1 MIKNRF
7 YPDSLPEFP
16 YEPKPGDFRIQ
27 KIGDSVGNGVM
38 ALKSFLPGDIVFAF
52 TGFLVTEIT
61 QYSLRYRNGLHVHD
75 PFFMGKVLHCCNP
88 NTYCNMETRQFIAV
102 QAINPGE
109 LITMDY
115 LQTED
120 VLFKPFN
127 CSCGAPNCRG
137 YVSSREEALAPA
149 FAR

>member
-1 MIKNRF
+1 
-7 YPDSLPEFP
+7 
-16 YEPKPGDFRIQ
+16 
-27 KIGDSVGNGVM
+27 
-38 ALKSFLPGDIVFAF
+38 
-52 TGFLVTEIT
+52 
-61 QYSLRYRNGLHVHD
+61 
-75 PFFMGKVLHCCNP
+75 

-102 QAINPGE
+102 KPINAGE

-120 VLFKPFN
+120 VLFRPFN